1 VTVTDSL
8 KHISDIAMM
17 EQKMP
22 KQAGQ
27 VAAAQRLPP
36 PRDSRT
42 HARAGVLSYPTPCG
56 VSDVSPGGGGYRTR

>member
-36 PRDSRT
+36 PETAART
-42 HARAGVLSYPTPCG
+42 HAPVC
-56 VSDVSPGGGGYRTR
+56 